1 MIYAG
6 EKNKILLSRSNL
18 DKASTVFSALSSPV
32 RLKIL
37 NYLLTSSGNVSQIS
51 NALDIPISTAADHIR
66 ILEDA
71 QLIVTQEVP
80 GIRGSQKL
88 CGLGFEKV
96 IFDIYKDGDSDNNI
110 RQENYDLD
118 IGLFYDAE
126 ICEPCGM
133 ASEKRYLG
141 VEDKPSTFFSADR
154 NEAQI
159 LWFNYGYLE
168 YRIPRTL
175 TGEETLEEFIIN
187 LELCSEALGY
197 NEDWPSDVFFQIND
211 LDIGTVHLL
220 GDYGGRRGRLNP
232 KWWNVSSTQYGL
244 LHWIKVTPQGT
255 FIDGQYESSVTTKDI
270 QKWNKPYWSI
280 KFGVRKDAEYCGGLN
295 LFGKQ
300 FGDFNQGIVC
310 ELRINNNSKESTLNP
325 PQAEN

>member
-126 ICEPCGM
+126 ICEP
-133 ASEKRYLG
+133 
-141 VEDKPSTFFSADR
+141 
-154 NEAQI
+154 
-159 LWFNYGYLE
+159 
-168 YRIPRTL
+168 
-175 TGEETLEEFIIN
+175 
-187 LELCSEALGY
+187 
-197 NEDWPSDVFFQIND
+197 
-211 LDIGTVHLL
+211 
-220 GDYGGRRGRLNP
+220 
-232 KWWNVSSTQYGL
+232 
-244 LHWIKVTPQGT
+244 
-255 FIDGQYESSVTTKDI
+255 
-270 QKWNKPYWSI
+270 
-280 KFGVRKDAEYCGGLN
+280 
-295 LFGKQ
+295 
-300 FGDFNQGIVC
+300 
-310 ELRINNNSKESTLNP
+310 
-325 PQAEN
+325 